1 MSNKPTNADLA
12 AELLSMKKDN
22 EQLSA
27 RISELHKDI
36 RDIKVTLLD
45 PDHGAIARVNRNT
58 EFRETTSKA
67 LWVVYAALVGIIVKI
82 FTGEI

>member
-22 EQLSA
+22 EQLTA

-45 PDHGAIARVNRNT
+45 PDNGAIARVNRNT